1 MERSE
6 SAETRNKAN
15 RFVRFSIV
23 PFLLLA
29 IPLAE
34 IATFVVVG
42 SQIGVFPTLGLVVV
56 TAIAGSILLRIQGFG
71 VVRRIQETMND
82 GGVPGRDLVHGM
94 MIMVAGVLLLTPGFV
109 TDTLGFLL
117 FVPAIRDAGWS
128 FLRNRIVILGGAASP
143 RTDRASGRRRDP
155 GPQTIDLTADDYS
168 DTGNDRSPWRKPD
181 QD

>member
-1 MERSE
+1 
-6 SAETRNKAN
+6 
-15 RFVRFSIV
+15 VRFSIV

-42 SQIGVFPTLGLVVV
+42 SQIGVFPTLAMVLV

-71 VVRRIQETMND
+71 VVRRIQQTMNE

-94 MIMVAGVLLLTPGFV
+94 MIMVAGVLLLTPGFI

-117 FVPAIRDAGWS
+117 FVPAIRDAGWK
-128 FLRNRIVILGGAASP
+128 FLRSRIVILGGPAGAGGR
-143 RTDRASGRRRDP
+143 RTDPHRRDS
-155 GPQTIDLTADDYS
+155 GPQTIDLSSDDYS
-168 DTGNDRSPWRKPD
+168 DSGDENSPWRGPD
-181 QD
+181 RN

>member
-15 RFVRFSIV
+15 RFVRFSLV

-71 VVRRIQETMND
+71 VVRRIQETMNE

-117 FVPAIRDAGWS
+117 FVPAIREAGWS
-128 FLRNRIVILGGAASP
+128 FLRNRIVILGDPAPHGTGPTSAYRPDRGA
-143 RTDRASGRRRDP
+143 
-155 GPQTIDLTADDYS
+155 QTIDLSEDDYS
-168 DTGNDRSPWRKPD
+168 HTGNHESPWRKPD

>member
-1 MERSE
+1 M
-6 SAETRNKAN
+6 
-15 RFVRFSIV
+15 RFSIV

-71 VVRRIQETMND
+71 VVRRIQQTMNE

-117 FVPAIRDAGWS
+117 FVPAIRDAGWR
-128 FLRNRIVILGGAASP
+128 FLRNRIVILGGPSP
-143 RTDRASGRRRDP
+143 QSGERTSSNQRNRGA
-155 GPQTIDLTADDYS
+155 QTIDLTADDYS
-168 DTGNDRSPWRKPD
+168 DAASDDSPWRKPERD
-181 QD
+181 